1 MTICSLAI
9 SLLIHRDII
18 QQSDQLENV
27 LPQNGQTIPHFSD
40 VIEDTQEPGIGSSQ
54 RGTLQALFQKQSEN
68 KLITSGAKKDA
79 FDRAGVINCIHN
91 NASFRMT
98 TSPSYKSLMMMVS
111 GGTYNGACYAT
122 NMKHLG
128 ILAEEGRNE
137 AKQKMDLIINKVESS
152 RSRVLT
158 FQGGTYTG
166 AQVRVEVKSPL
177 SIDLDAWSEPST
189 GTSLLAVNGH
199 YIDDSWEHHGFLL
212 GCTNVSKDSHT
223 GELLQ
228 KKVTGLLQDYGAP
241 VDTTGEC
248 EIVMVKVADNASNNK
263 KAFKNEKLLGCVC
276 HTYELSTHHFTAQ
289 KQVSALLQKASKVV
303 THFHMSTKAM
313 QELKKLGKA
322 KNLQVNKFVQDVS
335 TRFFSTQAS
344 LVSMLNNQYVLL
356 EYDKGVSEG
365 KYSETDAYKEIMLTK
380 GEWTMIEEC
389 VACLQRVGDITK
401 LLEGDDITVSQVLP
415 SLFIVIKSFESN
427 VIYVRVPS
435 PSTTV
440 GFESKSIMVKDFSP
454 AIMEARQNFIQ
465 DFKKR
470 WIENLPEES
479 LKIYLI
485 SSKLDPRSKKCQ
497 FLDATVLPYSW
508 QHTLNDAILTA
519 LRSRTVED
527 EDEDDGSSVDGG
539 GDLNSGGDDTEK
551 TEDAIGGCLPF
562 NIMSMV
568 QEMSG
573 FEARTQEQQQST
585 QERPDPPS
593 IEDEYK
599 AYDLVPQIKSSEDPL
614 KWWKEHE
621 QFFPRIA
628 SMAREYLA
636 VPASSASVER
646 FFSSVGLVKAD
657 NRPLKDETTIDIM
670 WAKNVRE

>member
-9 SLLIHRDII
+9 SLLVHRDII
-18 QQSDQLENV
+18 QQSDQNV
-27 LPQNGQTIPHFSD
+27 LPQNGQAIPHYSV
-40 VIEDTQEPGIGSSQ
+40 VIQDTQEPGIGSSQ

-79 FDRAGVINCIHN
+79 FDRAGVINCIQN

-98 TSPSYKSLMMMVS
+98 SSPSYKSLMMKVS

-122 NMKHLG
+122 NMKHLSG
-128 ILAEEGRNE
+128 LAEEGRNV
-137 AKQKMDLIINKVESS
+137 ARQKMDLIISEVESS

-158 FQGGTYTG
+158 FKGGTYTG
-166 AQVRVEVKSPL
+166 AQVRSEVKSLL
-177 SIDLDAWSEPST
+177 SCDLDAWSEPST
-189 GTSLLAVNGH
+189 GTSLLAVKGH
-199 YIDDSWEHHGFLL
+199 FIDDSWEHHGFLL
-212 GCTNVSKDSHT
+212 GCINVSKESHT

-228 KKVTGLLQDYGAP
+228 KKVTGLLQNYGAP

-276 HTYELSTHHFTAQ
+276 HTFELSTHHFTAQ
-289 KQVSALLQKASKVV
+289 KQVSALLQKTGKVV

-335 TRFFSTQAS
+335 TRFFSTQES

-356 EYDKGVSEG
+356 EYDKGVSGG

-389 VACLQRVGDITK
+389 VASLQRVGDITK
-401 LLEGDDITVSQVLP
+401 LLEGDDITISQVLP
-415 SLFIVIKSFESN
+415 SLFIVIMSFESSMIN
-427 VIYVRVPS
+427 VRVPS
-435 PSTTV
+435 PSKTV
-440 GFESKSIMVKDFSP
+440 GFEHKPIMVKDFSH

-470 WIENLPEES
+470 WITDLPEES

-508 QHTLNDAILTA
+508 QHTLNDAILNA

-527 EDEDDGSSVDGG
+527 EDDGSSVNGED
-539 GDLNSGGDDTEK
+539 DLNSGDDTEK

-573 FEARTQEQQQST
+573 SEARTQEQQQST

-599 AYDLVPQIKSSEDPL
+599 AYDLVPQIRFDEDPL
-614 KWWKEHE
+614 KWWKENE

>member
-9 SLLIHRDII
+9 SLLVHII
-18 QQSDQLENV
+18 QQSDQNV
-27 LPQNGQTIPHFSD
+27 LPQKGETIPHFSD
-40 VIEDTQEPGIGSSQ
+40 VIQDTQEPGIGSSK
-54 RGTLQALFQKQSEN
+54 RGSLQALFQKQSEN

-79 FDRAGVINCIHN
+79 FDRAGVINCIQN
-91 NASFRMT
+91 NAPFRMT
-98 TSPSYKSLMMMVS
+98 SSPAYKSLMMKVS

-122 NMKHLG
+122 NMKHLYN
-128 ILAEEGRNE
+128 LAEEGRNE
-137 AKQKMDLIINKVESS
+137 ARQKMDLIINKVDSS

-158 FQGGTYTG
+158 FKGGTYTG
-166 AQVRVEVKSPL
+166 AQVRFGVTSPL
-177 SIDLDAWSEPST
+177 SVDLDAWSEPST
-189 GTSLLAVNGH
+189 GTSLLVVNGH

-212 GCTNVSKDSHT
+212 GCCNVCKDSHT

-228 KKVTGLLQDYGAP
+228 MKVTGVLQDYGAP

-276 HTYELSTHHFTAQ
+276 HTFGLSTNHFTAQ
-289 KQVSALLQKASKVV
+289 DQVSAVIKKASKVV

-313 QELKKLGKA
+313 QELRKLGKA

-344 LVSMLNNQYVLL
+344 LGSMLNNQYVLL
-356 EYDKGVSEG
+356 EYDKGVHEG

-380 GEWTMIEEC
+380 GDWTMIEEC
-389 VACLQRVGDITK
+389 VACLQRVGDIIK

-415 SLFIVIKSFESN
+415 SLFIVIKSFESS

-440 GFESKSIMVKDFSP
+440 GFETKSIMVKDFST

-465 DFKKR
+465 DFKTR
-470 WIENLPEES
+470 WIKNLPEES

-497 FLDATVLPYSW
+497 FLESGVLPYSW
-508 QHTLNDAILTA
+508 QHTLNDAILSA

-527 EDEDDGSSVDGG
+527 EDDDGSSVNG
-539 GDLNSGGDDTEK
+539 GDDSNSGDDTEK
-551 TEDAIGGCLPF
+551 TEHAIGGCSPF
-562 NIMSMV
+562 NIMSMM

-573 FEARTQEQQQST
+573 SEARTQEQQQST

-599 AYDLVPQIKSSEDPL
+599 AYDLVPQVQSNEDPL
-614 KWWKEHE
+614 KWWKENE

-628 SMAREYLA
+628 SMAREYLS